1 MTINEVMALQKA
13 VRDRVAALKA
23 LRAQVATKER
33 YWNVGVEQKTVE
45 PQYDIKLVDK
55 KIMLLEN
62 FLFRADAAVKQTNA
76 KTEVDGLGYV
86 NFEELLAPL
95 EQDTTWASIS
105 DWLVQKA
112 GFHTRKG
119 NGEMFQSVKYTC
131 ANAHWQGDVDGDQYK
146 LNVVGCC
153 PA

>member
-95 EQDTTWASIS
+95 E
-105 DWLVQKA
+105 
-112 GFHTRKG
+112 
-119 NGEMFQSVKYTC
+119 
-131 ANAHWQGDVDGDQYK
+131 
-146 LNVVGCC
+146 
-153 PA
+153 